1 MDYNFRIFDFN
12 IFNEKKSNESSYDE
26 DGNIIESDEE
36 EVKSYKDNAKF
47 MIQMFGVDETGKT
60 CSIMVRSKSRNGDLK
75 EFSMAIDRLFR
86 DRIFSEML
94 GKGANDKFNR
104 ELSWEAKG
112 KQLYNILN
120 QINQKTC

>member
-12 IFNEKKSNESSYDE
+12 IFNEKKSNGSSYDE

-60 CSIMVRSKSRNGDLK
+60 CSIMVEEFKPFFYVMVNDTWSKKHKDDFLSHIKQKIGKYYEDSITDCIIIKRKKLYGFDGGK
-75 EFSMAIDRLFR
+75 EH
-86 DRIFSEML
+86 
-94 GKGANDKFNR
+94 
-104 ELSWEAKG
+104 
-112 KQLYNILN
+112 
-120 QINQKTC
+120 